1 MINGGSNMC
10 SDIKKKKPTKP
21 REKGSAIVMVMIA
34 VVLLLVVGGGLLS
47 IGLQSQ
53 LTAVH
58 TTSEILARCA
68 VDAALVEAVFEMN
81 EKLETVPWDDTLL
94 PGATGKSLPNCDA
107 IYSYIVTGDIDSDY
121 FVDAVGVSGG
131 SVRRIT
137 ARLKLKGPF
146 ESAIFADKSIVIGD
160 SALINWYNYGV
171 GEKGLQIGTNSTDA
185 GVIQLGNGVTVNGD
199 IVVGMGGDPDV
210 VIDAA
215 WATITGDT
223 YSMTEFY
230 ELPSVTVP
238 EELLMLPS
246 EGTITKDATI
256 TSSAKYDSINLGN
269 SKTITIDWPVSLY
282 VVGDM
287 ILKNSAELQVVDAVT
302 NPDAY
307 LTLYLGGEVEVKNSG
322 NINNLSADASSLQLY
337 GLDTCESIVLK
348 NSTDFYGTIYAP
360 NADVEM
366 SNAADL
372 YGAIVADSFWQ
383 DNSSEFNYDASLRD
397 VDTTDWGVYFVI
409 ENWSEE

>member
-1 MINGGSNMC
+1 MVHRVDFRKLSWL
-10 SDIKKKKPTKP
+10 K
-21 REKGSAIVMVMIA
+21 RRGSAIVLVLIT
-34 VVLLLVVGGGLLS
+34 VVLLFVIGGGLLS

-53 LTAVH
+53 LTSVH
-58 TTSEILARCA
+58 ATSEIQARCA

-81 EKLETVPWDDTLL
+81 EKLETVPWDDTFL
-94 PGATGKSLPNCDA
+94 PVATGESLPNCEA
-107 IYSYIVTGDIDSDY
+107 TYSYTVTGDIDSGY
-121 FVDAVGVSGG
+121 SVDAVGVSGN
-131 SVRRIT
+131 STRRIT
-137 ARLKLKGPF
+137 ARLRLKGPF
-146 ESAIFADKSIVIGD
+146 EAAIFADEGIVMNN
-160 SALINWYNYGV
+160 SALVDWYNYGV
-171 GEKGLQIGTNSTDA
+171 GEKSLQIGTNSTDA
-185 GVIQLGNGVTVNGD
+185 GAIQLASGVTVNGD
-199 IVVGMGGDPDV
+199 VVVGMDGNPDV

-223 YSMTEFY
+223 YSMTEPY
-230 ELPSVTVP
+230 ELLSVVVP

-246 EGTITKDATI
+246 EGTITGDTPI
-256 TSSAKYDSINLGN
+256 TTLTSSAKYDSINLG
-269 SKTITIDWPVSLY
+269 SKKIITIDGPVSLY
-282 VVGDM
+282 IIGDM

-322 NINNLSADASSLQLY
+322 NINNLSADAGKLQLY
-337 GLDTCESIVLK
+337 GLDTCESIELK

-372 YGAIVADSFWQ
+372 YGAIVVDSFWQ
-383 DNSSEFNYDASLRD
+383 ANSSEFNYDASLRD
-397 VDTTDWGVYFVI
+397 VDITDWGAYFIV